1 MILENCSIPMKSNVT
16 FDYFIVY
23 KNKYTKN
30 AYNQKQINMSED
42 KNILLSF
49 LAINFT
55 HETGLPIPINLEDF
69 KIYAEEKKNT
79 NNVLKDKYYQYLFNA
94 FEQNPECTFN
104 YAFDVVIML
113 LGSSPFSFIY
123 NDIKNN
129 YINQLVLKQF
139 IKAKDKCVDSD
150 EKTYKIATMDFRD
163 FNC

>member
-23 KNKYTKN
+23 KNRYTKN

-69 KIYAEEKKNT
+69 KIYAEEKKI
-79 NNVLKDKYYQYLFNA
+79 Q
-94 FEQNPECTFN
+94 
-104 YAFDVVIML
+104 IM
-113 LGSSPFSFIY
+113 F
-123 NDIKNN
+123 
-129 YINQLVLKQF
+129 
-139 IKAKDKCVDSD
+139 
-150 EKTYKIATMDFRD
+150 
-163 FNC
+163 

>member
-55 HETGLPIPINLEDF
+55 HETGLSIPINLEDF
-69 KIYAEEKKNT
+69 KIYAEEKKI
-79 NNVLKDKYYQYLFNA
+79 Q
-94 FEQNPECTFN
+94 
-104 YAFDVVIML
+104 IM
-113 LGSSPFSFIY
+113 F
-123 NDIKNN
+123 
-129 YINQLVLKQF
+129 
-139 IKAKDKCVDSD
+139 
-150 EKTYKIATMDFRD
+150 
-163 FNC
+163 